1 MIELGSLFQN
11 RYHIQRY
18 IGKGGMAD
26 VYEAID
32 TISKYEVAIKICRDD
47 VESKE
52 EMYQRFLYEIKIA
65 AAIQNHY
72 NIIKIYDYG
81 KTKEQ
86 LPYMI
91 TEFLYGQTLRD
102 VIDTKRNLGLEET
115 CYIISQ
121 LLDALDELHTRG
133 IIHRDVKPQNIY
145 LLPDSTVKLGDFGIS
160 IFVSEVSNINE
171 VNKIIGTPQYMA
183 PELAMGKKASFLS
196 DIYAVGI
203 TFFELLVGS
212 VPFNGDDPNEILK
225 KQIEQPFPNASNYRT
240 SIPDELVKIIN
251 KACEKNP
258 KNRFQNVKEFK
269 DSITILLQDKKK
281 LRTQNWFER
290 FFGLKGR

>member
-121 LLDALDELHTRG
+121 LLDALDELHARG

-269 DSITILLQDKKK
+269 ESITILLQDKKK

>member
-65 AAIQNHY
+65 AVIQNHY

-269 DSITILLQDKKK
+269 ESITILLQDKKK

>member
-121 LLDALDELHTRG
+121 LLDALDELHARG

-269 DSITILLQDKKK
+269 ESITILLQDKKK
-281 LRTQNWFER
+281 LRIT
-290 FFGLKGR
+290 LIKIII

>member
-212 VPFNGDDPNEILK
+212 VPFNGDDPNGILK

-269 DSITILLQDKKK
+269 ESITILLQDKKK

>member
-72 NIIKIYDYG
+72 NIVKIYDYG

-269 DSITILLQDKKK
+269 ESITILLQDKKK

>member
-72 NIIKIYDYG
+72 NIVKIYDYG

-212 VPFNGDDPNEILK
+212 VPFNGDDPNGILK

-269 DSITILLQDKKK
+269 ESITILLQDKKK

>member
-121 LLDALDELHTRG
+121 LLDALHTRG

-269 DSITILLQDKKK
+269 ESITILLQDKKK

>member
-65 AAIQNHY
+65 AVIQNHY

>member
-1 MIELGSLFQN
+1 M
-11 RYHIQRY
+11 
-18 IGKGGMAD
+18 
-26 VYEAID
+26 
-32 TISKYEVAIKICRDD
+32 
-47 VESKE
+47 
-52 EMYQRFLYEIKIA
+52 YEIKIA

-183 PELAMGKKASFLS
+183 PELAMSKKASFLS

-269 DSITILLQDKKK
+269 ESITILLQDKKK